1 MRDGGFSAACQ
12 SARPASQCRPLV
24 ILGGAVLS
32 LADLA
37 DRHVGAGQAER
48 LALRWRGRNGRK
60 REFTYGELAS
70 LSNRLAGHLLAEGLE
85 PGQAVGVML
94 GRQPETVIAA
104 LAVWKIGGIYCPLF
118 ADLGPDLLKARLDVA
133 KIKLL
138 LAGPDAVSKAVSPL
152 QEEGDFAPGLWSLDQ
167 IQSLLERD
175 GPSPVGKADPSR
187 GGLIHFTSGT
197 TAPQS
202 DASGQP
208 RAILHD
214 VNFEG
219 RLVVSAAQA
228 LGLAAGDLIWPT
240 SEPGWVVHT
249 AFGLV
254 APLAVGA
261 AILLDEPPPTPTRC
275 LTVLEDEPIDIWYT
289 TPTIIRGL
297 MGAGAAVARSIRRPR
312 LRVAASAGEP
322 LSADAVDWGERA
334 LGAPFRDNWWQ
345 TETGG
350 VVLAGDLAHRPQP
363 GCMGRPLPGLKMALV
378 SRTEDDKAEFLP
390 EGAAGIGEMAVRLEG
405 LAPWKSL
412 GGEAGAPPEDVDG
425 WHYTH
430 DIARRDEEGNYWFI
444 GRADEVINLSGRLV
458 GPFEVE
464 AVLMSHPAV
473 AEAGVVGGP
482 DAQGQEHL
490 VAFVGLNPGF
500 DPVRVLRDEL
510 HLFAVEHL
518 GSILAPEDIRFELC
532 LPRTSSGKIVRRTLK
547 ARISEP

>member
-1 MRDGGFSAACQ
+1 MFWD
-12 SARPASQCRPLV
+12 
-24 ILGGAVLS
+24 AVLT

-37 DRHVGAGQAER
+37 DRHAGAGHAGR
-48 LALRWRGRNGRK
+48 LALRWRGRDGRK
-60 REFTYGELAS
+60 REFTYGD
-70 LSNRLAGHLLAEGLE
+70 LSALSDRLAGHLLERGIA
-85 PGQAVGVML
+85 PGQTVGVML

-104 LAVWKIGGIYCPLF
+104 LAVWKVGGLFCPLF
-118 ADLGPDLLKARLDVA
+118 ADLGPDLLRARLDVA
-133 KIKLL
+133 QVRLL
-138 LAGPDAVSKAVSPL
+138 MASPDAVDHAVTPL
-152 QEEGDFAPGLWSLDQ
+152 QEEGDFSPILWSLGDVQ
-167 IQSLLERD
+167 ALLERD
-175 GPSPVGKADPSR
+175 APDIGAEPDTSKA
-187 GGLIHFTSGT
+187 GLLHFTSGT

-214 VNFEG
+214 GRFEP
-219 RLVVSAAQA
+219 RLVDSAVQA
-228 LGLAAGDLIWPT
+228 LGLGAGDLIWPT
-240 SEPGWVVHT
+240 GEPGWVVYS

-275 LTVLEDEPIDIWYT
+275 LTVLEDEPIDVWYT
-289 TPTIIRGL
+289 TPTIVRSL

-312 LRVAASAGEP
+312 LRVAATAGEP
-322 LSADAVDWGERA
+322 LSADAVEWGERA
-334 LGAPFRDNWWQ
+334 FGTPFRDNWWQ

-350 VVLAGDLAHRPQP
+350 VVLAGDLIHRPQP
-363 GCMGRPLPGLKMALV
+363 GSMGRPLPGLRVELV
-378 SRTEDDKAEFLP
+378 RRNEDDTLEFLP
-390 EGAAGIGEMAVRLEG
+390 DGAAGIGEMAVRLEG

-412 GGEAGAPPEDVDG
+412 GGESGAPPEDVDG

-430 DIARRDEEGNYWFI
+430 DIARRDEDGNFWFI

-482 DAQGQEHL
+482 DADGREHL

-500 DPVRVLRDEL
+500 DPVRALRDEL

-518 GSILAPEDIRFELC
+518 GSILAPDDIRFELC
-532 LPRTSSGKIVRRTLK
+532 LPRTSSGKIVRRILK
-547 ARISEP
+547 ARIAEP

>member
-1 MRDGGFSAACQ
+1 MT
-12 SARPASQCRPLV
+12 
-24 ILGGAVLS
+24 
-32 LADLA
+32 LADLV
-37 DRHVGAGQAER
+37 DRHVEAGQAGR
-48 LALRWRGRNGRK
+48 LALRWRGRSGRK
-60 REFTYGELAS
+60 RDFTYGDLAA
-70 LSNRLAGHLLAEGLE
+70 LSDRLAGHLLAQGIA

-104 LAVWKIGGIYCPLF
+104 LAVWKVGGIYCPLF
-118 ADLGPDLLKARLDVA
+118 GDLGPDPLRARLEVA
-133 KIKLL
+133 QVTLL
-138 LAGPDAVSKAVSPL
+138 LACSGAEAQAVAPL
-152 QEEGDFAPGLWSLDQ
+152 REEGVFAPALWTLADVQ
-167 IQSLLERD
+167 ARLERD
-175 GPSPVGKADPSR
+175 APASAAKTDPSK
-187 GGLIHFTSGT
+187 GGMLHFTSGT

-202 DASGQP
+202 DASGKP

-214 VNFEG
+214 ERFEA
-219 RLVVSAAQA
+219 RLVDSAVQA
-228 LGLAAGDLIWPT
+228 LGLRAGDLIWPT
-240 SEPGWVVHT
+240 SEPGWVVHS

-254 APLAVGA
+254 APLALGA

-275 LTVLEDEPIDIWYT
+275 LTVLEDEPVDVWYT

-322 LSADAVDWGERA
+322 LSADAVEWGERA
-334 LGAPFRDNWWQ
+334 LGCPFRDNWWQ

-350 VVLAGDLAHRPQP
+350 VVLAGDLIHRPQP
-363 GCMGRPLPGLKMALV
+363 GSMGRPLTGTRVELV
-378 SRTEDDKAEFLP
+378 TRDEDDRIAFLP
-390 EGAAGIGEMAVRLEG
+390 EGSAGIGEMAVRLQG

-430 DIARRDEEGNYWFI
+430 DIARRDEDGNFWFI
-444 GRADEVINLSGRLV
+444 GRADEVVNLSGRLI

-473 AEAGVVGGP
+473 SEAGVVGGP
-482 DAQGQEHL
+482 DAEGREHL

-500 DPVRVLRDEL
+500 DPVRALRDEL
-510 HLFAVEHL
+510 HLYAVEHL
-518 GSILAPEDIRFELC
+518 GSILAPDDIRFELC

>member
-1 MRDGGFSAACQ
+1 M
-12 SARPASQCRPLV
+12 
-24 ILGGAVLS
+24 S

-60 REFTYGELAS
+60 REFTYGDLAQ
-70 LSNRLAGHLLAEGLE
+70 LSDRLAAHLLARGVT
-85 PGQAVGVML
+85 PGQSVGVML

-104 LAVWKIGGIYCPLF
+104 LAVWKVGGIYCPLF
-118 ADLGPDLLKARLDVA
+118 SDLGPDPLRARLDVA
-133 KIKLL
+133 QVKLL
-138 LAGPDAVSKAVSPL
+138 MAGPDAVTKAVAPL
-152 QEEGDFAPGLWSLDQ
+152 QEDGAFAPKLWPLDE
-167 IQSLLERD
+167 IQALLGHD
-175 GPSPVGKADPSR
+175 IPLDPGKTDPAS
-187 GGLIHFTSGT
+187 GGLLHFTSGT
-197 TAPQS
+197 TAPLS
-202 DASGQP
+202 EASGQP

-214 VNFEG
+214 IRFEA
-219 RLVVSAAQA
+219 RLVDSAVQA
-228 LGLAAGDLIWPT
+228 LGLSAGDLIWPT
-240 SEPGWVVHT
+240 SEPGWVVHS

-254 APLAVGA
+254 APLALGA

-322 LSADAVDWGERA
+322 LSADAVVWGERA
-334 LGAPFRDNWWQ
+334 FGTPFRDNWWQ

-350 VVLAGDLAHRPQP
+350 VVLAGDLVHRPEP
-363 GCMGRPLPGLKMALV
+363 GCMGRPLPGLKMGLV
-378 SRTEDDKAEFLP
+378 RRTEDDKIEFLP
-390 EGAAGIGEMAVRLEG
+390 EGTAGIGEMVVGLEG

-412 GGEAGAPPEDVDG
+412 GGEAGAPLEDVDG

-430 DIARRDEEGNYWFI
+430 DVARRDEEGNYWFI

-482 DAQGQEHL
+482 DPEGLEHL

-510 HLFAVEHL
+510 HRFAVEHL
-518 GSILAPEDIRFELC
+518 GSILAPDDIRFDLC
-532 LPRTSSGKIVRRTLK
+532 LPRTSSGKIVRRSLK
-547 ARISEP
+547 ARLSEP

>member
-1 MRDGGFSAACQ
+1 MPPSCN
-12 SARPASQCRPLV
+12 
-24 ILGGAVLS
+24 ILFWDAVLT

-37 DRHVGAGQAER
+37 DRHVGAGHAAR
-48 LALRWRGRNGRK
+48 LALRWRGRDGRK
-60 REFTYGELAS
+60 REYTYGDLAR
-70 LSNRLAGHLLAEGLE
+70 LSDRLAGHLLERGVT

-104 LAVWKIGGIYCPLF
+104 LAVWKLGGIYCPLF
-118 ADLGPDLLKARLDVA
+118 ADLGPDLLQARLDVA
-133 KIKLL
+133 QVKLL
-138 LAGPDAVSKAVSPL
+138 MASPDAIAQAVAPL
-152 QEEGDFAPGLWSLDQ
+152 REEGAFSPILWSLGEVQ
-167 IQSLLERD
+167 TLLDSEA
-175 GPSPVGKADPSR
+175 PALNGKADP
-187 GGLIHFTSGT
+187 GKAGLLHFTSGT
-197 TAPQS
+197 TAPLS
-202 DASGQP
+202 DASGLP

-214 VNFEG
+214 GRFEA
-219 RLVVSAAQA
+219 RLVDSAEQA
-228 LGLAAGDLIWPT
+228 LGLGAGDLIWPT
-240 SEPGWVVHT
+240 SEPGWVVHS

-254 APLAVGA
+254 APLALGA
-261 AILLDEPPPTPTRC
+261 AVLLDEPPPTPTRC
-275 LTVLEDEPIDIWYT
+275 LTVLEDEPIDVWYT

-322 LSADAVDWGERA
+322 LSADAVEWGERA
-334 LGAPFRDNWWQ
+334 FGTAFRDNWWQ

-350 VVLAGDLAHRPQP
+350 VVLAGDLGYRPQP
-363 GCMGRPLPGLKMALV
+363 GCMGRPLPGLRVELV
-378 SRTEDDKAEFLP
+378 RRGEDDRIEFLP
-390 EGAAGIGEMAVRLEG
+390 DGAPGLGEMAVRLEG

-412 GGEAGAPPEDVDG
+412 GGESGAPPEDVDG

-430 DIARRDEEGNYWFI
+430 DIARRDEEGNFWFI

-482 DAQGQEHL
+482 DAEGREHL

-500 DPVRVLRDEL
+500 DPVRALRDEL

-518 GSILAPEDIRFELC
+518 GSILAPDDIRFDLC
-532 LPRTSSGKIVRRTLK
+532 LPRTSSGKIIRRTLK
-547 ARISEP
+547 ARIAEP